1 MNIIYN
7 MQLRDIPYMF
17 GYTRIVKVD
26 DKLLRGNAI
35 FMPTKI
41 ARLKA
46 KNVTQVIDLRD
57 DGKAGSPFLKRLE
70 KFYCKLF
77 NIKYVEAKLQFVQN
91 RIPNEDYFSKV
102 IKLIQNN
109 DGKSYVH
116 CRYGKHRTGF
126 VVAMYEKSK
135 NICNDK
141 ILRDLFNYGWNKKS
155 DFEGKRYKGIL
166 AFIKKFFPSQ
176 KNLQLVEIKINK
188 FV

>member
-1 MNIIYN
+1 MR
-7 MQLRDIPYMF
+7 LRDIPYMF
-17 GYTRIVKVD
+17 GYTKIVKVD

-57 DGKAGSPFLKRLE
+57 GGKAGSPFLKKLE

-77 NIKYVEAKLQFVQN
+77 NIKYVEAKMQFIQN

-102 IKLIQNN
+102 TKLIQNN

-116 CRYGKHRTGF
+116 CHYGKHRTGQ
-126 VVAMYEKSK
+126 VIAMYEKSK
-135 NICNDK
+135 NICEDK
-141 ILRDLFNYGWNKKS
+141 ILKNLFDCGWNKKS
-155 DFEGKRYKGIL
+155 DFVENSYNSLL

-176 KNLQLVEIKINK
+176 KNLQMAEMEKNK

>member
-7 MQLRDIPYMF
+7 MQLRDIQYMF

-57 DGKAGSPFLKRLE
+57 DGRAESPFLKRLE

-116 CRYGKHRTGF
+116 CHYGKHRTGL

-135 NICNDK
+135 NICDDK

-155 DFEGKRYKGIL
+155 DFVGKRYKGLL

-176 KNLQLVEIKINK
+176 KNLQMAEMKKNK

>member
-176 KNLQLVEIKINK
+176 KNLQMVEIKKNK

>member
-1 MNIIYN
+1 

-166 AFIKKFFPSQ
+166 EFIKKFFPSQ
-176 KNLQLVEIKINK
+176 KNLQMVEIKKNK

>member
-1 MNIIYN
+1 

-176 KNLQLVEIKINK
+176 KNLQMVEIKKNK